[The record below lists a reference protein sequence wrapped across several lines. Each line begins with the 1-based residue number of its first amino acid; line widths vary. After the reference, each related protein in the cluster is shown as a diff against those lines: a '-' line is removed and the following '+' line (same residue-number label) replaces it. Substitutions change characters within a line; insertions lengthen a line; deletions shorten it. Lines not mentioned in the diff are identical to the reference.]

1 MTQKYVYALPRT
13 QLWDL
18 SGVTA
23 AQKCWT
29 HHSHSAKQSVNC
41 QEHFHWLHLADT
53 SYKRRPDVM
62 KFSRCEKKIPEFPCD
77 LFLSILLNTYRHC
90 SVTKMFIHFYIIF
103 LGKPYNS
110 GYTRNG
116 RHRSNKYG
124 ETDDGLS
131 PKCSGFCLCDKCSFS
146 WWISKRQ
153 GIQCYIFLLL

>member
-1 MTQKYVYALPRT
+1 MCMLFHGHSYETFQVLLRHRNAGLIIATLRNNQSIAKNISTGCTLQTLLTNADRT
-13 QLWDL
+13 SWNL
-18 SGVTA
+18 VA
-23 AQKCWT
+23 VK
-29 HHSHSAKQSVNC
+29 
-41 QEHFHWLHLADT
+41 
-53 SYKRRPDVM
+53 
-62 KFSRCEKKIPEFPCD
+62 KKIPEFPCD

-131 PKCSGFCLCDKCSFS
+131 PKCSGFCLCDKCSLS